1 MISVTNY
8 KLAVSSITLLDGLD
22 TLASTY
28 LTALNADA
36 ALVVDTRTQ
45 EGNNLIRS
53 CAIASNQV
61 PTSAS
66 GDLLAFVYN
75 LQNHVKNH
83 YGDVNQFLVDHS
95 ITVSTY
101 FAYLSNWVGFTIN
114 AGNIS

>member
-45 EGNNLIRS
+45 EGNN
-53 CAIASNQV
+53 
-61 PTSAS
+61 
-66 GDLLAFVYN
+66 
-75 LQNHVKNH
+75 
-83 YGDVNQFLVDHS
+83 
-95 ITVSTY
+95 
-101 FAYLSNWVGFTIN
+101 
-114 AGNIS
+114 